1 MSACSRIPACVAA
14 VTAPSDSDIAAAIL
28 DRVAARGAG
37 KSICPSEVARGL
49 SEDWRDLMPEVRRVA
64 GVLSRD
70 GQVRVTQKGTPI
82 DPELARGPIRLS
94 LPE

>member
-1 MSACSRIPACVAA
+1 MLACTVIPAYAAA
-14 VTAPSDSDIAAAIL
+14 VTAPSDKDIAAAIL
-28 DRVAARGAG
+28 ERVAVRGAG

-49 SEDWRDLMPEVRRVA
+49 SEDWRDLMPDVRRVA

-70 GQVRVTQKGTPI
+70 GQVRITQKSARV
-82 DPELARGPIRLS
+82 DPELARGPIRLA